1 MCVFIET
8 SLVCPDMVICI
19 REEECAD
26 TANDND
32 SRIVADAFPVSSCVT
47 SGKEDTRS

>member
-8 SLVCPDMVICI
+8 SLECPDMVICI

-32 SRIVADAFPVSSCVT
+32 SRDVADVPVSSCVT